1 MITCTH
7 SAFAMQEQVFSL
19 AKNEVNTSWTAYN
32 DLSAVSEDDG
42 VTMSAK
48 QTGVFLAT
56 VKIEP
61 TAQTAIV
68 TTTSTKDQTINF
80 VWVKG
85 KNVESGQ
92 WYRMQ
97 LTVRAGHS
105 VTTAIALHTLDGWAN
120 DADFIGIE
128 LPEGTALKLEN
139 IRLVHASGLEQLQEA
154 FLSFWTF
161 DTYRPY
167 SINFGW
173 GPQIAATTPERLTMF
188 DSLPPHA
195 LSATYLLYGV
205 MIAAFLIVLLVAY
218 TIVSVQTRRRFLV
231 TGLLSVLAVSWIVMD
246 ARMGSEFLSWMWKD
260 YHQYIAAP
268 VETRTF
274 RDRGRFYDFA
284 EFVTPL
290 VADRQHYVF
299 FAEVPWPYLGNIGYI
314 TYPALPSDKLD
325 ANDTW
330 VVYHRDDIRQN
341 ATGELESGGQV
352 VSGPGTILGRF
363 DSSSFVFRLS
373 SPPPLQ

>member
-1 MITCTH
+1 
-7 SAFAMQEQVFSL
+7 
-19 AKNEVNTSWTAYN
+19 
-32 DLSAVSEDDG
+32 
-42 VTMSAK
+42 
-48 QTGVFLAT
+48 
-56 VKIEP
+56 
-61 TAQTAIV
+61 
-68 TTTSTKDQTINF
+68 
-80 VWVKG
+80 
-85 KNVESGQ
+85 
-92 WYRMQ
+92 MQ
-97 LTVRAGHS
+97 LTVRGTLGDYRYCAAH
-105 VTTAIALHTLDGWAN
+105 LDGWAN

-128 LPEGTALKLEN
+128 LPGRHCVETGEYPTGARIGLGATAGS
-139 IRLVHASGLEQLQEA
+139 V
-154 FLSFWTF
+154 LSFWTF

-299 FAEVPWPYLGNIGYI
+299 
-314 TYPALPSDKLD
+314 LPRCHGRIWAISATSPIQLCHRTSWMQTTHGLSIIVTIYDKMPPE
-325 ANDTW
+325 NW
-330 VVYHRDDIRQN
+330 NRVVRWF
-341 ATGELESGGQV
+341 
-352 VSGPGTILGRF
+352 LGRAPF
-363 DSSSFVFRLS
+363 LAVSTAALLS
-373 SPPPLQ
+373 SVCLPPPLQ